1 MKLSIMKITTL
12 AGLFAALAATS
23 AQAQWTLIEDWEG
36 FEPGTYTRDD
46 AANPLPYP
54 APSNGGVGQ
63 IDIIAGI
70 EGTGGNNAA
79 WPWYGVVEANAGD
92 VWHHIP
98 INPIEPNTQSTIFYR
113 VWVSGYVNSFIT
125 AFSKVDGAEEP
136 NGTALWGNQS
146 GLYRFPGSEPL
157 RMDARNGGAY
167 VPSNPDFL
175 YDLATW
181 YKVWFYIDNSFAADE
196 TQAGV
201 GGYEIYIQGPND
213 AAPVLLSFGG
223 ETTATFLDFRNQA
236 FTSIKS
242 FMMWQSGTAG
252 TDIWLIDDIYQTPGK
267 VISEPNTDVVEG
279 WCGMDLVGGD
289 VDTGDFMGWIYV
301 GDLSGAGWVY
311 SYSLGGFVYV
321 SACPGDSGAWVYV
334 LN

>member
-1 MKLSIMKITTL
+1 MKLNIIKKTILTGIVTTVVVGSL
-12 AGLFAALAATS
+12 
-23 AQAQWTLIEDWEG
+23 QAWTLIENWEG
-36 FEPGTYTRDD
+36 FAAGTYTRDD

-54 APSNGGVGQ
+54 APSNGGMGQ
-63 IDIIAGI
+63 IDIISGI
-70 EGTGGNNAA
+70 EGTGGENAA

-98 INPIEPNTQSTIFYR
+98 LNPAIEPNTTGTIFYR

-125 AFSKVDGAEEP
+125 AVSKVDGAEEP

-146 GLYRFPGSEPL
+146 AILRFPGGEPL

-167 VPSNPDFL
+167 VPSNPEFL
-175 YDLATW
+175 YDVNTW
-181 YKVWFYIDNSFAADE
+181 YNVWLVLDNSFAADE

-201 GGYEIYIQGPND
+201 GGYEIYVQGPND
-213 AAPVLLSFGG
+213 AAPVLRSFGG

-236 FTSIKS
+236 FTSLKS

-252 TDIWLIDDIYQTPGK
+252 TDIWLIDDIYQASGK
-267 VISEPNTDVVEG
+267 DLSNPTVETVG
-279 WCGMDLVGGD
+279 WCGIDTVGGD

-321 SACPGDSGAWVYV
+321 SACPGDNGAWVYV